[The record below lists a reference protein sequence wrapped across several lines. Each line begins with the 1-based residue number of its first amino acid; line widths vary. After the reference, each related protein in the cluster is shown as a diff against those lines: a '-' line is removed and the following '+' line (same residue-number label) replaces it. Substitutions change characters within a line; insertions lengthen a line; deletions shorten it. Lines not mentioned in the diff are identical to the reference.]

1 MKPVEDTRVDPD
13 DALSPRRVIVRDI
26 IKGLYEGRY
35 VPGQRLVE
43 VDLTAQYGSS
53 RGPVREALNWLSAQ
67 GIVVLAPQRGAQIRK
82 LALAEAIDVL
92 VVVEPLIG
100 TAARLASTNS
110 KAAGVA
116 RALERALAQLIA
128 FSPSDSSP
136 EAAHARDRFYGE
148 LVRSGGNFELAR
160 IMPGVLV
167 HLVRAQYRQK
177 LAAADPTRHEDY
189 EEIVKEV
196 LAPRPSR
203 AEAAARKHVGRSIAA
218 LREAQLA
225 VAREMQR

>member
-1 MKPVEDTRVDPD
+1 MTAAYDVHPNPD
-13 DALSPRRVIVRDI
+13 DGLSPRRVIVRDI

-43 VDLTAQYGSS
+43 VDLTSQYGAS

-82 LALAEAIDVL
+82 LTLAEAIDVL
-92 VVVEPLIG
+92 VAVDPLIG

-110 KAAGVA
+110 ATSGVA
-116 RALERALAQLIA
+116 RGLKKALSQLIA
-128 FSPSDSSP
+128 FSPSDGSP

-148 LVRSGGNFELAR
+148 LVRAGGNFELAR

-167 HLVRAQYRQK
+167 HLVRVQYRQH
-177 LAAADPTRHEDY
+177 LQAADPTRHEDY
-189 EEIVKEV
+189 EEILREV
-196 LAPRPSR
+196 LAPRPSK
-203 AEAAARKHVGRSIAA
+203 AESAARKHVGRSIAA
-218 LREAQLA
+218 LRGAQSA
-225 VAREMQR
+225 GERSR